1 MTKVN
6 WVHFKIVMSLPK
18 NTHSKGASLRK
29 HQASPHASIT
39 SGNSHLSAPIGF
51 VNGRPSFRGSGLASI
66 TSPLACES
74 RSASIPS
81 SGLVSPHIRSSAY
94 TDEREEE
101 DTNSSIS
108 KLSQVWVGNHGAT
121 SLTSIGEKTTV
132 NLVVTAEIF
141 PKVKFVDRDR
151 DLGFTENPKSI
162 CQFVIARCNL
172 HADII
177 KPEWWKQVQKYVAQ
191 TINRLRND
199 RNTAMKWAVLGKS
212 YFVLYYIHHRTLY
225 LTSMFSCFINRLVS
239 HYKFNY
245 NSG

>member
-1 MTKVN
+1 MN
-6 WVHFKIVMSLPK
+6 
-18 NTHSKGASLRK
+18 ARK
-29 HQASPHASIT
+29 RT
-39 SGNSHLSAPIGF
+39 LT
-51 VNGRPSFRGSGLASI
+51 V
-66 TSPLACES
+66 
-74 RSASIPS
+74 
-81 SGLVSPHIRSSAY
+81 V
-94 TDEREEE
+94 
-101 DTNSSIS
+101 S

-212 YFVLYYIHHRTLY
+212 YFVLYYIHHRTL
-225 LTSMFSCFINRLVS
+225 
-239 HYKFNY
+239 
-245 NSG
+245 